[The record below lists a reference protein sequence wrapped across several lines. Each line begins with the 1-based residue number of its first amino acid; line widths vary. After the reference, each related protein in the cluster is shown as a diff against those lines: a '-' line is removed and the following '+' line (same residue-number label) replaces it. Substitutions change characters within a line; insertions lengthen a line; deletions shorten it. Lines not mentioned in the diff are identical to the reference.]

1 MTTEQ
6 IIELL
11 ENKIKNLQSRL
22 ETARLTGDMGTFIL
36 VENDLNETQTTLIK
50 LKRVDN
56 VVIS

>member
-22 ETARLTGDMGTFIL
+22 ETARITGDMETFITI
-36 VENDLNETQTTLIK
+36 EDDLNETQNSLIK
-50 LKRVDN
+50 VKKANEIKD
-56 VVIS
+56 